1 MNDTEQKRILDE
13 WLHTH
18 RGLLFKALRA
28 FAFSA
33 HDQDDL
39 FQEIAFQLWQS
50 IPNFKG
56 DSSASTWVYRV
67 ALYSAIKWSQKE
79 QRRNAKHEDLDVASH
94 IPRNQASDDDP
105 RVAWLYQ
112 QIGQLAPIDRSL
124 ILLQL
129 EGLSYKEMS
138 EALGISE
145 SNVGVKI
152 NRIKNKMSRQS
163 TADQSARRQ
172 ENGI

>member
-56 DSSASTWVYRV
+56 DSSVSTWVYRV
-67 ALYSAIKWSQKE
+67 ALYSAIRWSQKE
-79 QRRNAKHEDLDVASH
+79 QRHNDKHEGLDVSSH
-94 IPRNQASDDDP
+94 IPRNQPPDDDP

-129 EGLSYKEMS
+129 EGLSYREMS

-152 NRIKNKMSRQS
+152 NRIKNKMSQQS
-163 TADQSARRQ
+163 TVDPSKRRQ
-172 ENGI
+172 KNEI

>member
-1 MNDTEQKRILDE
+1 
-13 WLHTH
+13 
-18 RGLLFKALRA
+18 
-28 FAFSA
+28 
-33 HDQDDL
+33 
-39 FQEIAFQLWQS
+39 
-50 IPNFKG
+50 
-56 DSSASTWVYRV
+56 V

-79 QRRNAKHEDLDVASH
+79 QRRNAKHEDSDVLSH
-94 IPRNQASDDDP
+94 VPRDQAPDDDP

-163 TADQSARRQ
+163 AADQSARRQ
-172 ENGI
+172 KNGI

>member
-18 RGLLFKALRA
+18 RGLLFKVLRA

-56 DSSASTWVYRV
+56 DASVSTWVYRV

-79 QRRNAKHEDLDVASH
+79 QRRKDKHEDLDVSSYVQC
-94 IPRNQASDDDP
+94 NQPSDDDP

-129 EGLSYKEMS
+129 EGLSYQEMS

-152 NRIKNKMSRQS
+152 NRIKKKMASQS
-163 TADQSARRQ
+163 TAAKSNRRQ
-172 ENGI
+172 KHGI